1 MHSAMAKE
9 AERKRKEA
17 EKAEA
22 EAKRKEEEEKQAK
35 VKELEAELTNL
46 NKTLKGS
53 GRETDEASAVRIA
66 KEELEA
72 FERIP
77 KDIPA
82 HTKDLLDAER
92 AYKKLTDSV
101 SAAET
106 ELAQMKKELAGL
118 GIFAFGKKKELNAAI
133 PAKESALLNLRKQV
147 AESDEKKIFESLTS
161 TCAKEQEIIDR
172 DWDTRKKKLEI
183 ALDLSEKALK
193 AAREKLNARKSEI
206 QRELKKLDPAKYDKP
221 AKSSTSTSSA
231 GLDRYEKLAQQVLR
245 IMPDDE
251 PVLTSWIMSHVGEI
265 TTPQLCT
272 KVMQVLVDQGFVRK
286 VEKVEG
292 RYTGYSVI
300 RYGVVK
306 HTSNNPVSS
315 SSNYSSTSNSR
326 SSSSHYSS
334 SAYGSN
340 RNSAASEN
348 EVLARQVAMVMP
360 YDEPVLTSW
369 IMAHVDGIMTPQK
382 CTQVMQILIDKGRVV
397 KVDKVNGRYT
407 GYKLV

>member
-161 TCAKEQEIIDR
+161 TCAK
-172 DWDTRKKKLEI
+172 
-183 ALDLSEKALK
+183 
-193 AAREKLNARKSEI
+193 
-206 QRELKKLDPAKYDKP
+206 
-221 AKSSTSTSSA
+221 
-231 GLDRYEKLAQQVLR
+231 
-245 IMPDDE
+245 
-251 PVLTSWIMSHVGEI
+251 
-265 TTPQLCT
+265 
-272 KVMQVLVDQGFVRK
+272 
-286 VEKVEG
+286 
-292 RYTGYSVI
+292 
-300 RYGVVK
+300 
-306 HTSNNPVSS
+306 
-315 SSNYSSTSNSR
+315 
-326 SSSSHYSS
+326 
-334 SAYGSN
+334 
-340 RNSAASEN
+340 
-348 EVLARQVAMVMP
+348 
-360 YDEPVLTSW
+360 
-369 IMAHVDGIMTPQK
+369 
-382 CTQVMQILIDKGRVV
+382 
-397 KVDKVNGRYT
+397 
-407 GYKLV
+407 